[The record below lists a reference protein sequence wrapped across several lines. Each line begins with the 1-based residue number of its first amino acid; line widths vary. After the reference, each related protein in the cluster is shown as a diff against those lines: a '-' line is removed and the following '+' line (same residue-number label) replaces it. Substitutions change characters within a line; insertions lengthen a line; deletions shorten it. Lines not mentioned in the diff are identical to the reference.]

1 MVFASP
7 PWLFGL
13 LALPLV
19 ALVEALLTRRDR
31 DRAARLVARPLWP
44 RILRRDDERWRFLRL
59 GLLLLGLAGVV
70 VALARPQWGVVRE
83 KVEREGVDV
92 VLVLDSS
99 GSMST
104 ADVAP
109 NRFFLARAALLN
121 LVSRLEGDRFA
132 LVAFEGEAYPLV
144 PLTLDADA
152 IGLFLDTVEPGLVP
166 SPGSSLGLGLAR
178 GLELFVDQE
187 RRNKVMVLVSDG
199 EDLGGEVDAAVKQAK
214 EAGVIVHTVGVG
226 TERGE
231 PVPNLDPEG
240 NPVGFKKDEN
250 GQVVVSRLDE
260 STLEAIARGTG
271 GRYFRLA
278 PSDPSL
284 NALAAAIESMDQ
296 KAVAREF
303 AYRRKERYQW
313 PLGFGLGALALAFAL
328 PLPRLRRGKGAV
340 SLGAAATITLAF
352 TAVPGGAQT
361 QSPPPQRTTASP
373 EPPPAANT
381 AAPPPRAGS
390 GVIEELL
397 LRPKRLTDAGR
408 QAFEKGD
415 HPGSLTSFEGASAAR
430 PTDAATRFNLADG
443 LYKNGRFDEAA
454 QLYRDLGRDPKG
466 PLALPSRF
474 NLGNTLYQKQDYP
487 GAIGAYRD
495 ALRLAPDD
503 PETRRNMELA
513 LRALKQQE
521 QQRQQQ
527 QQDKKQQDDK
537 KDPKQNP
544 QPQNQSPSEQK
555 PDPKGQQPSPR
566 PQTAEERERERF
578 ERETGMPK
586 ERALQLLEAL
596 QRNEKAEQR
605 KAMLAKRRTKKG
617 KDW

>member
-1 MVFASP
+1 MIFASP
-7 PWLFGL
+7 QWLFGL
-13 LALPLV
+13 LALPVV

-31 DRAARLVARPLWP
+31 DRTARLVARPLWP

-59 GLLLLGLAGVV
+59 AFLLLGLAGVV

-99 GSMST
+99 GSMAT
-104 ADVAP
+104 ADVPP

-166 SPGSSLGLGLAR
+166 TPGSSLGEGLAR
-178 GLELFVDQE
+178 GLELFVDKE

-231 PVPNLDPEG
+231 PVPNFDAEG
-240 NPVGFKKDEN
+240 NPLGFKKDED

-284 NALAAAIESMDQ
+284 NALAAAVEGMDQ

-313 PLGFGLGALALAFAL
+313 PLGLGLGALALGFAL
-328 PLPRLRRGKGAV
+328 PLPRRRRGPSTAS
-340 SLGAAATITLAF
+340 SLGAAAATIALALL
-352 TAVPGGAQT
+352 AVPGGAQT
-361 QSPPPQRTTASP
+361 QAPPATRPTAPP
-373 EPPPAANT
+373 EPAPSARPAA
-381 AAPPPRAGS
+381 PRAGS
-390 GVIEELL
+390 GVIDEVL

-408 QAFEKGD
+408 NAYEKGD
-415 HPGSLTSFEGASAAR
+415 HPASLQSFEGATAAR
-430 PTDAATRFNLADG
+430 PTDTAARFNLADG

-487 GAIGAYRD
+487 GAIEAYRD
-495 ALRLAPDD
+495 ALRVAPGD

-513 LRALKQQE
+513 LRALKRQQQE

-527 QQDKKQQDDK
+527 DKKQQDKKQDQQ
-537 KDPKQNP
+537 KQQG
-544 QPQNQSPSEQK
+544 QPPSDQK
-555 PDPKGQQPSPR
+555 PDPKGQQPR
-566 PQTAEERERERF
+566 EHPQTAEERERERF